1 MTDIGNRESVLS
13 SDDSPIIVGGFF
25 RSGTSLFRRILDA
38 HSRIH
43 CPPEVKFFRD
53 FYDDYLQAPDR
64 HARFFATVK
73 AIGLDEDELLSIFG
87 GAYVR
92 SRELAARK
100 LGKQRWADKN
110 PENVLYLEQ
119 WSRILDARFRFIDV
133 VRHPLDVLASVVEAR
148 FDNTL
153 PADLPG
159 KIETFAR
166 YARAGLDFAARH
178 PGRSLVVKYESL
190 VERPQQTMSDVMAFL
205 GERFEPG
212 MIEGAFAGARQRG
225 LEDPKIERTTVIHA
239 QSLGRWKRD
248 LAVDD
253 ARLAADRLAKI
264 MEELGYEA

>member
-1 MTDIGNRESVLS
+1 MTGIGHRESART
-13 SDDSPIIVGGFF
+13 SDASPIIVGGFF
-25 RSGTSLFRRILDA
+25 RSGTSLFRRLLDA

-92 SRELAARK
+92 SRELAAHK
-100 LGKQRWADKN
+100 LGKPRWADKN

-119 WSRILDARFRFIDV
+119 WSRILDGRFCFIDV

-159 KIETFAR
+159 KIEVYAR
-166 YARAGLDFAARH
+166 YTTAGLDFASRH
-178 PGRSLVVKYESL
+178 PGRALVVKYESL
-190 VERPQQTMSDVMAFL
+190 VERPQQTMTDVMAFL
-205 GERFEPG
+205 GESFEPG

-225 LEDPKIERTTVIHA
+225 LEDPKVERTTAIHA

-248 LAVDD
+248 LAAAD
-253 ARLAADRLAKI
+253 ARLARDRLATI
-264 MEELGYEA
+264 IDALGYDA